1 MASAGDTGFTSF
13 WAAFSLATVTCACEL
28 VYSAGFCCALE
39 LEISFCGDYAIF
51 FPYMFLN

>member
-13 WAAFSLATVTCACEL
+13 WAAFSLATVACACEL
-28 VYSAGFCCALE
+28 VCRAGFCCALE